1 MKNSFLINRYVDD
14 LDLIEKNLR
23 GLRDTMENRIYLDKI
38 EETWID
44 LERMGWSEWTGRPVN
59 ILDARE
65 AMVRDEMN
73 RLVR

>member
-1 MKNSFLINRYVDD
+1 
-14 LDLIEKNLR
+14 
-23 GLRDTMENRIYLDKI
+23 MENRIYLDKI